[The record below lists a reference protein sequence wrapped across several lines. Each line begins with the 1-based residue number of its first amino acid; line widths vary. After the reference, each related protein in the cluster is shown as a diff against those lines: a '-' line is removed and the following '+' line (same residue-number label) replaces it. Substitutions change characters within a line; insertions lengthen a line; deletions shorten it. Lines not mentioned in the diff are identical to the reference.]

1 VHVVTN
7 RPDRVQQVSRSVL
20 AAANISLNNI
30 RVTAPSLEDVFISV
44 LDKDDVE
51 AEKEG

>member
-1 VHVVTN
+1 
-7 RPDRVQQVSRSVL
+7 
-20 AAANISLNNI
+20 
-30 RVTAPSLEDVFISV
+30 VTAPSLEDVFISV